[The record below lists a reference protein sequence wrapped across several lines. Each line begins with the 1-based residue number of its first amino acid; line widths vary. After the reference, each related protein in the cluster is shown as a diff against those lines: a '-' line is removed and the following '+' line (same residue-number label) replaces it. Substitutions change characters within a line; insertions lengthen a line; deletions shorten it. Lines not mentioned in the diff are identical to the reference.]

1 FCVQNNQTALSTP
14 VGDQSA
20 VRVFADKAAGYGVP
34 GVTLDGTDP
43 EAIAGAFGWAA
54 ERARAGKGPTL
65 IETVAMRMCGHAHHD
80 DMLYLG
86 RDPHLGWDYPP
97 AGDGYA
103 NRELYDYWSTR
114 DPIALYAAKLEA
126 EGFVAS
132 ADVDRF
138 RKEAETLV
146 EAEARAIVDA
156 PWPDGSQA
164 GVGVFANERP
174 RVRVEVLDPAVR
186 LIAGPSESAAGV
198 APAFSGLEAVRRGSV
213 EPAPAFDAKGRTFL
227 EGVMLGVGDA
237 LRSDPRVFVYGE
249 DVGGNYGNAF
259 LLLKPL
265 LKEFGDRILN
275 SPLGESGVLGVCV
288 GAAVAGQRPI
298 GEMQFNDFVATGFNQ
313 LVNNAAKLRYRFGLD
328 VAMVVRMPWGGL
340 RHAGP
345 YHSQN

>member
-1 FCVQNNQTALSTP
+1 
-14 VGDQSA
+14 
-20 VRVFADKAAGYGVP
+20 
-34 GVTLDGTDP
+34 
-43 EAIAGAFGWAA
+43 
-54 ERARAGKGPTL
+54 
-65 IETVAMRMCGHAHHD
+65 
-80 DMLYLG
+80 
-86 RDPHLGWDYPP
+86 
-97 AGDGYA
+97 
-103 NRELYDYWSTR
+103 
-114 DPIALYAAKLEA
+114 LEA

-265 LKEFGDRILN
+265 LKEFGDRMLN

-288 GAAVAGQRPI
+288 GAAGAGGRPI
-298 GEMQFNDFVATGFNQ
+298 GGGQVNDFVGTRFNQ
-313 LVNNAAKLRYRFGLD
+313 LVKKPATLAYPF
-328 VAMVVRMPWGGL
+328 
-340 RHAGP
+340 
-345 YHSQN
+345 